1 MHQKNL
7 KQIVFSITS
16 DPNYDQRMIR
26 ICNTLQNNGYNVL
39 LIGRERPNSQTLI
52 SRNFKQI
59 RIKQRID
66 SGKLF
71 YITYWIKL
79 FFKLLAVKTDVY
91 CAIDLDTILPALL
104 VAKLKRKKIVY
115 DAHELFCELE
125 EVVHRPITLKAWK
138 WIEKVSIP
146 KMDACYTVNKSLK
159 VIFEDKYKKS
169 FAVVR
174 NISLLKNYPI
184 SYNYSEGYILYQ
196 GAINVGRCFEYLI
209 PAMQQVDRTL
219 IICGEGNYLNK
230 AKELVTS
237 LNLNHKV
244 IFKGYVPPHELEG
257 ITRKACI
264 GITLFIATSGN
275 NKLSL
280 ANRFFD
286 YMQAGVPQIA
296 MNYPEYSA
304 INANNEVAHLI
315 DAPNENTIAKALN
328 ELLNNE
334 TYYRKLHNNSLE
346 AKQIYCW
353 ENEEQVLLNIYKNLF
368 HD

>member
-1 MHQKNL
+1 MKR
-7 KQIVFSITS
+7 IVFSITS

-26 ICNTLQNNGYNVL
+26 ICSTLQKNGYDVL
-39 LIGRERPNSQTLI
+39 LIGRKRPNSRALI
-52 SRNFKQI
+52 YRNFKQA

-71 YITYWIKL
+71 YLTYWFKL
-79 FFKLLAVKTDVY
+79 FFKLLFIKTDVY

-125 EVVHRPITLKAWK
+125 EVVNRPLTLKAWK
-138 WIEKVSIP
+138 WIEKVSVPI
-146 KMDACYTVNKSLK
+146 MDACYTVNNSLK
-159 VIFEDKYKKS
+159 NIFENTYTKP

-174 NISLLKNYPI
+174 NISLLKNNPI
-184 SYNYSEGYILYQ
+184 QYNYADGYILYQ
-196 GAINVGRCFEYLI
+196 GAINVGRCFEFLI

-219 IICGEGNYLNK
+219 IICGEGNYLSK
-230 AKELVTS
+230 AKELANS

-244 IFKGYVPPHELEG
+244 IFKGYIAPYELES
-257 ITRKACI
+257 ITQKACI
-264 GITLFIATSGN
+264 GITLFIATSDN

-296 MNYPEYSA
+296 MNYPEYA
-304 INANNEVAHLI
+304 TINKHIEVAHLI
-315 DAPNENTIAKALN
+315 DTPSENNIAKALN
-328 ELLNNE
+328 ELLQNE
-334 TYYRKLHNNSLE
+334 PYYKKLHQNSLL
-346 AKQIYCW
+346 AKHTYCW
-353 ENEEQVLLNIYKNLF
+353 ENEEQVLLNIYKQLL

>member
-1 MHQKNL
+1 MKR
-7 KQIVFSITS
+7 IVFSVTS

-26 ICNTLQNNGYNVL
+26 ICTTLQKNGYDVL
-39 LIGRERPNSQTLI
+39 LIGRKRPNSQALI
-52 SRNFKQI
+52 SRNFKQA

-71 YITYWIKL
+71 YLTYWFKL
-79 FFKLLAVKTDVY
+79 FFKLLFTKTDVY

-104 VAKLKRKKIVY
+104 AAKLKRKKIVY

-125 EVVHRPITLKAWK
+125 EVVHRPLTLKGWK

-146 KMDACYTVNKSLK
+146 RMDACYTVNNSLK
-159 VIFEDKYKKS
+159 NIFENTYKKP

-174 NISLLKNYPI
+174 NISLLKNNPI
-184 SYNYSEGYILYQ
+184 QYNYTDGYILYQ
-196 GAINVGRCFEYLI
+196 GAINVGRCFEFLI

-219 IICGEGNYLNK
+219 IICGEGNYLSK
-230 AKELVTS
+230 AKELVNT
-237 LNLNHKV
+237 LKLNHKI
-244 IFKGYVPPHELEG
+244 IFKGYIPPRELES
-257 ITRKACI
+257 ITQKACI

-296 MNYPEYSA
+296 MNYPEYAA
-304 INANNEVAHLI
+304 INTHIEVANLI
-315 DAPNENTIAKALN
+315 DMPSENNIAKALN
-328 ELLNNE
+328 ELLHNE
-334 TYYRKLHNNSLE
+334 PYYKKLHQNSLL
-346 AKQIYCW
+346 AKNTYCW
-353 ENEEQVLLNIYKNLF
+353 ENEEQVLLKIYKQLF